1 MSKIK
6 FTKMEAAGND
16 FIVIDNREKNLP
28 PKESDMAKELCQRR
42 FSIGADGLL
51 LLENSSQ
58 GNDFRM
64 RIFNSDGSEAEMCGN
79 GARCLAQF
87 ARKKGID
94 GERLTFQT
102 LAGQMEAEVHGEGV
116 SLKLSDPTD
125 IKLHLHLRLDS
136 NVYEVHYLNTGVPH
150 VVLLIENLED
160 VPVNELGRKLRYH
173 REFAPRG
180 ANINFVKV
188 ENRHSLRLRTYER
201 GVEKETLACGTG
213 AVASAIVAFSLGLV
227 AMPPLAMHTRG
238 GEVLKIYFNLSS
250 SQITDV
256 YLEGKANFIY
266 EGEVDIHTEPAPA
279 KAEVQ

>member
-1 MSKIK
+1 
-6 FTKMEAAGND
+6 
-16 FIVIDNREKNLP
+16 
-28 PKESDMAKELCQRR
+28 
-42 FSIGADGLL
+42 
-51 LLENSSQ
+51 
-58 GNDFRM
+58 
-64 RIFNSDGSEAEMCGN
+64 
-79 GARCLAQF
+79 
-87 ARKKGID
+87 
-94 GERLTFQT
+94 
-102 LAGQMEAEVHGEGV
+102 MEAEVHGEGV

-279 KAEVQ
+279 KAEIQ